1 MNKLIKIIYLFLFFN
16 FILSTQIFNKENGSE
31 CSSNLE
37 CKHACCK
44 KKKCVKNDD
53 CKNDKYILYYI
64 DGVFCFIF
72 ILCVFIYG
80 HFRLKK
86 INKNVEDFK
95 REKLLMEQFEKQQE
109 EKKVNEN

>member
-1 MNKLIKIIYLFLFFN
+1 MVEFHELFMNYYLYFDYTFLFYFLFVLISKIIKMNKLIKIIYLFLFFN

-53 CKNDKYILYYI
+53 CKNYKYILYYFDI
-64 DGVFCFIF
+64 VLF
-72 ILCVFIYG
+72 
-80 HFRLKK
+80 
-86 INKNVEDFK
+86 
-95 REKLLMEQFEKQQE
+95 
-109 EKKVNEN
+109 